1 MFNLGDIVR
10 VDFGN
15 GEHDQVGGVYVHDRM
30 RDLNGKFFR
39 IVEAYESGFG
49 RACAE
54 TNTYKLADADNEY
67 LQWTFVSEWLV
78 ACDGDEPTTE
88 VAEMVECTDGVLR
101 PIDQCVVLT
110 HPSEHAGKYAWSMR
124 TTRVRL
130 CGSSS
135 HTIVLDSEFHDVLVE
150 IDGQM
155 YVLADVGEDDYVFC
169 DGGSRV
175 NENIWRDNCVYVVD
189 VGYYHEDDQ
198 GEYFWYHESD
208 GEYYTHEP
216 EDDTPT
222 LSYHNQQSEGYISRT
237 NAGTLYTIGFEVEKE
252 DEDILDSYTTDDTA
266 SIGWSREH
274 DGSLNDET
282 GYELVSPIYDLFDSE
297 LDDDIN
303 KHRVLKDHIN
313 ADSTT
318 ACGGH
323 INFGKVGTRGSELL
337 KECAAFLPLFIAL
350 YRKRA
355 NSRWSKMR
363 VDQRDY
369 NGDERY
375 VAFNVKS
382 EYIEF
387 RIIARVH
394 DVDTMLWRRDLFRIM
409 AKNPNVGA
417 AKVQQMMLDR
427 RSELHKHLR
436 KMYTED
442 KLLRLV
448 CWYSQFS
455 DAMFDTLQFS
465 KTGHGVMM
473 DFFVSSLRKSGKRIG
488 VSIDSVEGWVQD
500 VYDIL
505 SRAKGGDKY
514 VDNVKKVDR
523 ETLKFLQVK
532 G

>member
-15 GEHDQVGGVYVHDRM
+15 GEHEQVNGTFIHDRM

-39 IVEAYESGFG
+39 IVEAY
-49 RACAE
+49 AE
-54 TNTYKLADADNEY
+54 TNTYKLADANNN
-67 LQWTFVSEWLV
+67 LLHWTFVSEWLV
-78 ACDGDEPTTE
+78 AANGNEPTQE
-88 VAEMVECTDGVLR
+88 VEGMVECFDGVMR
-101 PIDQCVVLT
+101 PIDHCVVLT
-110 HPSEHAGKYAWSMR
+110 YPSEHEGKYAWAIR
-124 TTRVRL
+124 TTSMHL
-130 CGSSS
+130 SGNSNL
-135 HTIVLDSEFHDVLVE
+135 TILLDSEVHELTIE
-150 IDGQM
+150 IDGDT
-155 YVLADVGEDDYVFC
+155 YLLADVSEDDYVCC
-169 DGGSRV
+169 DGGSR
-175 NENIWRDNCVYVVD
+175 EGDYIWRDNCVYVENE
-189 VGYYHEDDQ
+189 GYYHEDDQ
-198 GEYFWYHESD
+198 GRYFWYHESD

-222 LSYHNQQSEGYISRT
+222 LTYHNQQSEGYISRT

-266 SIGWSREH
+266 AIGWSREH

-297 LDDDIN
+297 LDDDI
-303 KHRVLKDHIN
+303 KKYPVLKDHIN

-323 INFGKVGTRGSELL
+323 INFGKVGTRGPELL
-337 KECAAFLPLFIAL
+337 KECSAFLPLFVAL

-355 NSRWSKMR
+355 VSRWSKMR
-363 VDQRDY
+363 VDPRDY

-375 VAFNVKS
+375 VAFNVKRD
-382 EYIEF
+382 YIEF
-387 RIIARVH
+387 RIIARVY

-448 CWYSQFS
+448 CWYSQFA

-473 DFFVSSLRKSGKRIG
+473 DFFISSLRRNSKR
-488 VSIDSVEGWVQD
+488 VSVGIEDVEGWVQD
-500 VYDIL
+500 VHEIL
-505 SRAKGGDKY
+505 SRADGGVRY
-514 VDNVKKVDR
+514 LDNVKKVDKR
-523 ETLKFLQVK
+523 TLRFLSSEA
-532 G
+532 

>member
-1 MFNLGDIVR
+1 MFNVGDIVR

-15 GEHDQVGGVYVHDRM
+15 GEHDQLSGMFVHDRM

-39 IVEAYESGFG
+39 IIEAEPTIKRYI
-49 RACAE
+49 
-54 TNTYKLADADNEY
+54 LANANNER
-67 LQWTFVSEWLV
+67 LQWTFASEWLV
-78 ACDGDEPTTE
+78 ASDGDELTQE
-88 VAEMVECTDGVLR
+88 VVEMVECTDGVMR
-101 PIDQCVVLT
+101 PIDDCVVLT
-110 HPSEHAGKYAWSMR
+110 YPSEHEGKYAWSIR
-124 TTRVRL
+124 TTKMRL
-130 CGSSS
+130 LGNSNL
-135 HTIVLDSEFHDVLVE
+135 TILLDSEVHELTIE
-150 IDGQM
+150 IDCDTHL
-155 YVLADVGEDDYVFC
+155 LADVSEDDYVCC
-169 DGGSRV
+169 DGGSR
-175 NENIWRDNCVYVVD
+175 EGDYIWRDNCVYVENE
-189 VGYYHEDDQ
+189 GYYHEDDQ
-198 GEYFWYHESD
+198 GRYFWYHESD

-216 EDDTPT
+216 EDDTTT
-222 LSYHNQQSEGYISRT
+222 LSYHNQQSVGYISRT

-252 DEDILDSYTTDDTA
+252 DQDILNSYTTDDTA
-266 SIGWSREH
+266 STGWSREH

-297 LDDDIN
+297 LDDDI
-303 KHRVLKDHIN
+303 KKYPVLKDHIN

-337 KECAAFLPLFIAL
+337 KECSAFLPLFVAL

-355 NSRWSKMR
+355 VSRWSKMR
-363 VDQRDY
+363 VDPRDY

-375 VAFNVKS
+375 VAFNVKRD
-382 EYIEF
+382 YIEF
-387 RIIARVH
+387 RIIARVY

-409 AKNPNVGA
+409 AKNPNIGA

-448 CWYSQFS
+448 CWYSQFA

-473 DFFVSSLRKSGKRIG
+473 DFFISSLRRNSKR
-488 VSIDSVEGWVQD
+488 VSVGIEDVEGWVQD
-500 VYDIL
+500 VHEIL
-505 SRAKGGDKY
+505 SRADGGVRY
-514 VDNVKKVDR
+514 LDNVKKVDKR
-523 ETLKFLQVK
+523 TLRFLSSEA
-532 G
+532 

>member
-15 GEHDQVGGVYVHDRM
+15 GEHDQVNGTFVHDRM
-30 RDLNGKFFR
+30 RDLNGKCFR
-39 IVEAYESGFG
+39 VVEAYAHAGVN
-49 RACAE
+49 R
-54 TNTYKLADADNEY
+54 YKLADADNNM
-67 LQWTFVSEWLV
+67 LHWTFVSEWLV
-78 ACDGDEPTTE
+78 AANGNEPTQDE
-88 VAEMVECTDGVLR
+88 VEMVECFDGVMR
-101 PIDQCVVLT
+101 PIDHCVVLT
-110 HPSEHAGKYAWSMR
+110 YPSEHEGKYAWSIH
-124 TTRVRL
+124 TTKMQIS
-130 CGSSS
+130 GNANP
-135 HTIVLDSEFHDVLVE
+135 TIILLDSEVHELTIE
-150 IDGQM
+150 IDGDTHL
-155 YVLADVGEDDYVFC
+155 LADVSEDDYVCC
-169 DGGSRV
+169 DGGSR
-175 NENIWRDNCVYVVD
+175 EGDYIWRDNAVYIED
-189 VGYYHEDDQ
+189 DGYFFHEDDQ
-198 GEYFWYHESD
+198 GRYFWYHESD
-208 GEYYTHEP
+208 GEYHTYEP

-266 SIGWSREH
+266 AIGWSREH

-297 LDDDIN
+297 LDDDI
-303 KHRVLKDHIN
+303 KKYPVLKDHIN

-337 KECAAFLPLFIAL
+337 KECSAFLPLFIAL

-355 NSRWSKMR
+355 VSRWSKMR
-363 VDQRDY
+363 VDPRDY

-375 VAFNVKS
+375 VAFNVKRD
-382 EYIEF
+382 YIEF
-387 RIIARVH
+387 RIVARVH

-442 KLLRLV
+442 KLLRLA
-448 CWYSQFS
+448 CWYSQFA

-473 DFFVSSLRKSGKRIG
+473 DFFISSLRRNSKR
-488 VSIDSVEGWVQD
+488 VSVGIEAVEGWVQD
-500 VYDIL
+500 VHEIL
-505 SRAKGGDKY
+505 SRADGGSRY
-514 VDNVKKVDR
+514 IDNVKKVDKR
-523 ETLKFLQVK
+523 TLRFLSVK

>member
-15 GEHDQVGGVYVHDRM
+15 GEHEQVNGTFIHDRM

-39 IVEAYESGFG
+39 IVEAY
-49 RACAE
+49 AE
-54 TNTYKLADADNEY
+54 TNTYKLADANNN
-67 LQWTFVSEWLV
+67 LLHWTFVSEWLV
-78 ACDGDEPTTE
+78 AANGNEPTQE
-88 VAEMVECTDGVLR
+88 VEGMVECFDGVMR
-101 PIDQCVVLT
+101 PIDHCVVLT
-110 HPSEHAGKYAWSMR
+110 YPSEHEGKYAWAIR
-124 TTRVRL
+124 TTSMHL
-130 CGSSS
+130 SGNSNL
-135 HTIVLDSEFHDVLVE
+135 TILLDSEVHELTIE
-150 IDGQM
+150 IDGDT
-155 YVLADVGEDDYVFC
+155 YLLADVSEDDYVCC
-169 DGGSRV
+169 DGGSR
-175 NENIWRDNCVYVVD
+175 EGDYIWRDNCVYVENE
-189 VGYYHEDDQ
+189 GYYHEDDQ
-198 GEYFWYHESD
+198 GRYFWYHESD

-266 SIGWSREH
+266 AIGWSREH

-297 LDDDIN
+297 LDDDI
-303 KHRVLKDHIN
+303 KKYPVLKDHIN

-323 INFGKVGTRGSELL
+323 INFGKVGTRGPELL
-337 KECAAFLPLFIAL
+337 KECSAFLPLFVAL

-355 NSRWSKMR
+355 VSRWSKMR
-363 VDQRDY
+363 VDPRDY

-375 VAFNVKS
+375 VAFNVKRD
-382 EYIEF
+382 YIEF
-387 RIIARVH
+387 RIIARVY

-448 CWYSQFS
+448 CWYSQFA

-473 DFFVSSLRKSGKRIG
+473 DFFISSLRRNSKR
-488 VSIDSVEGWVQD
+488 VSVGIEDVEGWVQD
-500 VYDIL
+500 VHEIL
-505 SRAKGGDKY
+505 SRADGGVRY
-514 VDNVKKVDR
+514 LDNVKKVDKR
-523 ETLKFLQVK
+523 TLRFLSSEA
-532 G
+532 